1 MTDGALISAGAR
13 TQEVIL
19 LCHHAKQ
26 STLRQAE
33 VAPKCVRIRKEH
45 GSQNVADSNNKPADR
60 TFTRNLQNEFGSDCH
75 PPTTTSRTRLVT
87 AFSVQTQL
95 THRVTHPQSMP
106 RHSELVH
113 DMSQSRTQF
122 LIAVLAG
129 SVGSVP

>member
-1 MTDGALISAGAR
+1 M
-13 TQEVIL
+13 
-19 LCHHAKQ
+19 
-26 STLRQAE
+26 
-33 VAPKCVRIRKEH
+33 

-60 TFTRNLQNEFGSDCH
+60 RSLEICR
-75 PPTTTSRTRLVT
+75 TSLGVT
-87 AFSVQTQL
+87 AILPRQLRAPPSRDSILSPDAADTQGDA
-95 THRVTHPQSMP
+95 PQSMP